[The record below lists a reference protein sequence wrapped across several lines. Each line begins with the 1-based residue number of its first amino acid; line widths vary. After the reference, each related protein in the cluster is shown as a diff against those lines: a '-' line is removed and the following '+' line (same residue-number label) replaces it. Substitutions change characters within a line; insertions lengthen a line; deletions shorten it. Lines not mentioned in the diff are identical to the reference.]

1 MFHMMYTSTS
11 SSLCR
16 VDSRQLAIIAA
27 TSQWLFFVRLFAD
40 LTGRLLP
47 RVKRLAL
54 GSQGAV
60 LALGLLMLA
69 LTPLFYLYIALAPPW
84 LISDTLACGRAWGA
98 GATSLPEH
106 LPCINDAML

>member
-1 MFHMMYTSTS
+1 
-11 SSLCR
+11 
-16 VDSRQLAIIAA
+16 
-27 TSQWLFFVRLFAD
+27 VRLFAD

-84 LISDTLACGRAWGA
+84 LVSDTLACGMVPLFG
-98 GATSLPEH
+98 LPA
-106 LPCINDAML
+106 C

>member
-1 MFHMMYTSTS
+1 
-11 SSLCR
+11 
-16 VDSRQLAIIAA
+16 V
-27 TSQWLFFVRLFAD
+27 QWLFFVRLFAD

-84 LISDTLACGRAWGA
+84 LISDTLACGRARLPGWLLA
-98 GATSLPEH
+98 KENVTFYMLTSCH
-106 LPCINDAML
+106 AS